1 MATRTICAGVLAAAI
16 AIPASVLA
24 DESPTNTVP
33 SSTSY
38 YSSLEDMPLRRDITN
53 LGHYYFIQSEK
64 SAADANEFIADA
76 PFQETQNGSAG
87 GYVSFASPATST
99 FFGAV
104 PADREDSFI
113 DGVEFGVGWRPDVGG
128 GESRDQRRLGHGFS
142 GSEVDRVGLRAD
154 LTASLRD
161 ENAGDG
167 GPTAW
172 RVTGMLGSTSLSLL
186 SPDNGL
192 SPASTGSGLLWDI
205 GVGWSSGAMSVNAG
219 YQAGYGPSNN
229 GEDGLAI
236 GVLSLGADYSILPGL
251 SVYGEFNVIDGPPD
265 ENDTGLGTVIIVGT
279 GVSF

>member
-1 MATRTICAGVLAAAI
+1 MTTRAICAGVLAAAI
-16 AIPASVLA
+16 AMPVSVLA

-64 SAADANEFIADA
+64 STVDANEFITDT

-99 FFGAV
+99 FLGAGR
-104 PADREDSFI
+104 ADREESFI
-113 DGVEFGVGWRPDVGG
+113 DGVEFGVGWRPDVSGA
-128 GESRDQRRLGHGFS
+128 ENRDQRRLGHGFS
-142 GSEVDRVGLRAD
+142 GSEIDRVGVRAD

-161 ENAGDG
+161 ENAGG
-167 GPTAW
+167 LTAW

-186 SPDNGL
+186 SPDNEF
-192 SPASTGSGLLWDI
+192 SATSSSSGLLWDI

-219 YQAGYGPSNN
+219 YQAGYGPGDN
-229 GEDGLAI
+229 GEEGLAI

-265 ENDTGLGTVIIVGT
+265 ENEAGLGTVIIVGT
-279 GVSF
+279 GVNF

>member
-1 MATRTICAGVLAAAI
+1 MATRAICAGVLAAAI
-16 AIPASVLA
+16 AMPASALA
-24 DESPTNTVP
+24 DESSKTTAP

-38 YSSLEDMPLRRDITN
+38 YSSLEDVSLRRDITN
-53 LGHYYFIQSEK
+53 LGHFYFIQSEK
-64 SAADANEFIADA
+64 STAQANEFIAET

-99 FFGAV
+99 FLGAV
-104 PADREDSFI
+104 PANREDSFM
-113 DGVEFGVGWRPDVGG
+113 DGVEFGVGWRPDIGSA
-128 GESRDQRRLGHGFS
+128 ENQDQRRFGYGFS
-142 GSEVDRVGLRAD
+142 GSEINRVGVRAD

-161 ENAGDG
+161 ETAGDD

-186 SPDNGL
+186 SPDNGVL
-192 SPASTGSGLLWDI
+192 ATSANSGLLWDI

-219 YQAGYGPSNN
+219 YQAGYGPSDN
-229 GEDGLAI
+229 GEEGLAI

-265 ENDTGLGTVIIVGT
+265 ENDAGLGTVIIVGT
-279 GVSF
+279 GVNF